1 MMEHTTTKIFN
12 RQVIIVSKDDSIIA
26 ICFDTQSGF
35 SYYLNNSVE
44 NKHSTIL
51 ILAKKQ
57 LDEYA
62 SRKRKAFDIKLK
74 FDGTDFQKSVWNEV
88 AKIPYDQITSY
99 SEIASRISKPR
110 AYRAVANAIGR
121 NPISIVIPCHRI
133 IRNNGDLGG
142 YGGGIKIKK
151 QLLSIEAI

>member
-1 MMEHTTTKIFN
+1 MEHITTKIFN

-35 SYYLNNSVE
+35 KYYLIHSKE
-44 NKHSTIL
+44 NKSDL
-51 ILAKKQ
+51 LVSAKKQ
-57 LDEYA
+57 LDEYV
-62 SRKRKAFDIKLK
+62 SGKRKSFDIRLK

-110 AYRAVANAIGR
+110 AYRAVANAIGK

>member
-1 MMEHTTTKIFN
+1 MEHILTKVFN
-12 RQVIIVSKDDSIIA
+12 KRVIIVAKDKSIIA
-26 ICFDTQSGF
+26 ISFETQDGF
-35 SYYLNNSVE
+35 SYYLANSVE
-44 NKHSTIL
+44 NKHSDLL
-51 ILAKKQ
+51 ISAKKQ

-62 SRKRKAFDIKLK
+62 SGKRKSFNIKLK
-74 FDGTDFQKSVWNEV
+74 FNGTDFQKSVWNEV

-110 AYRAVANAIGR
+110 AYRAVANAIGK
-121 NPISIVIPCHRI
+121 NPICIVIPCHRI